1 MFRATRFKHRGNCRK
16 FFDFHQMISI
26 AIIEDNEKI
35 RAFVKQELME
45 DPEFEV
51 LYDCASVEEFNAIE
65 VVGDAMQVLL
75 LDINLPGI
83 SGLDALRSLKAMFP
97 QTDIIIFTIRD
108 NSDDIFKAF
117 CAGASGYLIKS
128 TSIDNIKRGIQSVVS
143 GDAAISPS
151 VARKMIE
158 YFNPRSALSEPL
170 SEQEMQIVQF
180 ITDGL
185 SYKLIADKLLISINT
200 VRYHIKKIYRKLH
213 INSKAELIS
222 RSNKGMV

>member
-1 MFRATRFKHRGNCRK
+1 
-16 FFDFHQMISI
+16 MISI

-35 RAFVKQELME
+35 RAFVKQELSD

-51 LYDCASVEEFNAIE
+51 LYDAASVEEFCSGEIVSGE
-65 VVGDAMQVLL
+65 LQVLL
-75 LDINLPGI
+75 LDINLPGV
-83 SGLDALRSLKAMFP
+83 SGLEALRSLKGMLP

-128 TSIDNIKRGIQSVVS
+128 TSIDNIKRGIHNVVN
-143 GDAAISPS
+143 GDGAISPS

-180 ITDGL
+180 ITDGF

-222 RSNKGMV
+222 KSNKGMV

>member
-1 MFRATRFKHRGNCRK
+1 
-16 FFDFHQMISI
+16 MITI

-35 RAFVKQELME
+35 RTFVKQELTI
-45 DPEFEV
+45 DPEFEM
-51 LYDCASVEEFNAIE
+51 LNEAASVEEFCSGEIDSGAL
-65 VVGDAMQVLL
+65 QVLL
-75 LDINLPGI
+75 LDINLPGV
-83 SGLDALRSLKAMFP
+83 SGLDALRSLKGMLP

-128 TSIDNIKRGIQSVVS
+128 TSIENIKHGIRSVVN

-158 YFNPRSALSEPL
+158 YFNPRSTLSEPL

-180 ITDGL
+180 ITDGF

-222 RSNKGMV
+222 KSNKGMV

>member
-1 MFRATRFKHRGNCRK
+1 
-16 FFDFHQMISI
+16 MISV

-35 RAFVKQELME
+35 RSFVRQELNN

-51 LYDCASVEEFNAIE
+51 HYDALSVEEFCLMEIAS
-65 VVGDAMQVLL
+65 DALQVLL
-75 LDINLPGI
+75 LDINLPGV
-83 SGLDALRSLKAMFP
+83 SGLDALRMLKSMFP
-97 QTDIIIFTIRD
+97 DTDIIIFTIRD

-128 TSIDNIKRGIQSVVS
+128 ASIDHIKRGIRNVVN

-158 YFNPRSALSEPL
+158 YFNPKSSLTEPL

>member
-1 MFRATRFKHRGNCRK
+1 
-16 FFDFHQMISI
+16 MISI

-35 RAFVKQELME
+35 RAIVKQALTD

-51 LYDCASVEEFNAIE
+51 LYDTASVEEFYSGEITSEAL
-65 VVGDAMQVLL
+65 QVLL

-83 SGLDALRSLKAMFP
+83 SGLDALRSLKAMLP

-117 CAGASGYLIKS
+117 CAGATGYLIKS
-128 TSIDNIKRGIQSVVS
+128 TSIENVKRGIRNVVN
-143 GDAAISPS
+143 GDSAISPS

-180 ITDGL
+180 ITDGF

-222 RSNKGMV
+222 KSNKGMV